1 MDILII
7 YIEKIHLKNF
17 YLFFIILEPQVSL
30 LTYVVKISMV
40 DPFKKDYDTNCVLNM
55 LLKFHSLKTTEEK
68 SLNRN
73 VFILQRCGF
82 ENHLKH

>member
-17 YLFFIILEPQVSL
+17 YLFFIILEQQVSL

-40 DPFKKDYDTNCVLNM
+40 DYDTNCVLNM

-73 VFILQRCGF
+73 VFILQHCGF